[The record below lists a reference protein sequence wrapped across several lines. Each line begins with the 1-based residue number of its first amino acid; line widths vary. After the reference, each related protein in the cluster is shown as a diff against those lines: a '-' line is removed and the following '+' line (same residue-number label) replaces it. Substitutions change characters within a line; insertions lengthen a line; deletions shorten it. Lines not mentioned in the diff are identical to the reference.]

1 MSRSTR
7 QRHWADIY
15 GNRCQSPS
23 WNAPLIRERVVMGLN
38 RARKG
43 GARLGRPRV
52 PVDGAEVARLRAQGR
67 TWAEISLT
75 LGISEMATTPQL
87 DAAGCK
93 FLNFPDADF

>member
-1 MSRSTR
+1 
-7 QRHWADIY
+7 
-15 GNRCQSPS
+15 
-23 WNAPLIRERVVMGLN
+23 MGLN

-93 FLNFPDADF
+93 FLNFPDPDFRGFEKHFCE